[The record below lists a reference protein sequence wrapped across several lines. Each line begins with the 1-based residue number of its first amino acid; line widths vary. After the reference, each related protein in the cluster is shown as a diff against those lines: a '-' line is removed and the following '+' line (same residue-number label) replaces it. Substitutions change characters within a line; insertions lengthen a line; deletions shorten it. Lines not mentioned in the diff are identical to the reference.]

1 MIMDNTKNYGFN
13 KPSQNDTYNI
23 EDQNENWDMA
33 DAMFK
38 NNSDQIA
45 EFMKLFGYEKN
56 DIYGVEIDFET
67 GEFTR
72 LAAANGKTAGAGFD
86 AFRAFGGRRRC
97 NLSDT
102 GVVTAYHGEDGY
114 TETGTNSAGESVQVM
129 VEQPAFFYKI
139 VPLKVFN
146 GVMLK
151 ARYYVSDTKKEGFK
165 LHPAFMFEGKEVD
178 KIYLSAYEGCLQRS
192 SNKTYIL
199 DDSQGG
205 FSMGT
210 YFLSSVAG
218 AFPTTGYG
226 FASLQSCAEMRQ
238 EWDVGWFMSSIYSI
252 SATQLLFLIEHATLN
267 AQKELGDGIVVSDGE
282 PVITGITSEL
292 GNNTGA
298 VMGVVSYRGE
308 ENLFGNVWTFLD
320 KITCKS
326 TSVYI
331 DGKATKIPYKTGQ
344 SGWVTRFAYD
354 QDADWLFYP
363 VEVQGGGPNGITEDF
378 YETAS
383 ASSSTAFIPLFGG
396 SYESDQDAG
405 LFALNVTKH
414 DTDSSDTYGARLIYM
429 PGLN

>member
-1 MIMDNTKNYGFN
+1 MIMDSTKNYEFN
-13 KPSQNDTYNI
+13 KPSQNDFYNI
-23 EDQNENWDMA
+23 DHQNENWDKA
-33 DAMFK
+33 D
-38 NNSDQIA
+38 NLIA

-72 LAAANGKTAGAGFD
+72 LAAATGKTPGSDFN

-102 GVVTAYHGEDGY
+102 GVVTAYYGEDGY

-139 VPLKVFN
+139 VPLKVSN

-192 SNKTYIL
+192 NNKTYIP
-199 DDSQGG
+199 DNSQGG

-210 YFLSSVAG
+210 YFLSSIAG

-252 SATQLLFLIEHATLN
+252 SATQLLFIVEYATMN
-267 AQKELGDGIVVSDGE
+267 AQRELGDGVTCGLGVL
-282 PVITGITSEL
+282 TGLTASL
-292 GNNTGA
+292 GNGTGT
-298 VMGVVSYRGE
+298 VRESFSYRGE
-308 ENLFGNVWTFLD
+308 ENLFGNVWTFVD

-326 TSVYI
+326 SYVYI
-331 DGKATKIPYKTGQ
+331 DGDSTKIPFKIGQ
-344 SGWVTRFAYD
+344 AGYITRFAYNAD
-354 QDADWLFYP
+354 VDWIFFPVTVDADKTNSLS
-363 VEVQGGGPNGITEDF
+363 EDY

-396 SYESDQDAG
+396 SYENNKQAG
-405 LFALNVTKH
+405 LFALNITKH

>member
-1 MIMDNTKNYGFN
+1 MIMDSTKNYEFN
-13 KPSQNDTYNI
+13 KPSQNDFYNI
-23 EDQNENWDMA
+23 DHQNQNWDKA
-33 DAMFK
+33 D
-38 NNSDQIA
+38 NLIA

-56 DIYGVEIDFET
+56 DIYGVEVDFET

-72 LAAANGKTAGAGFD
+72 LAAANGKTPGAGFD

-97 NLSDT
+97 NISDT
-102 GVVTAYHGEDGY
+102 GVVTAYYGEDGY
-114 TETGTNSAGESVQVM
+114 VETGTNSAGESVQVM

-139 VPLKVFN
+139 VPLKVSN

-192 SNKTYIL
+192 SNKSYIL
-199 DDSQGG
+199 DNSQGG

-226 FASLQSCAEMRQ
+226 LASLQSCAEMRQ

-252 SATQLLFLIEHATLN
+252 SATQLLFLIEHGTLN
-267 AQKELGDGIVVSDGE
+267 IQKELGNGIVLADGA
-282 PVITGITSEL
+282 PVRTGLASEL

-298 VMGVVSYRGE
+298 AKGVVCYRGE

-326 TSVYI
+326 SYVYI
-331 DGKATKIPYKTGQ
+331 DGDSTKIPFKIGQ
-344 SGWVTRFAYD
+344 AGYITRFAYNAD
-354 QDADWLFYP
+354 VDWIFFPVAVDADKANSLS
-363 VEVQGGGPNGITEDF
+363 EDY

-396 SYESDQDAG
+396 SYENNQQAG
-405 LFALNVTKH
+405 LFTLNITKH
-414 DTDSSDTYGARLIYM
+414 DTETSATYGARLVYM